1 MFITRQIPLEDN
13 HSRCLVQCKEQITD
27 VFLRKFKCE
36 MEFRGPE
43 SSGHQAASFQPEIV
57 YRKGMSSGLTVSVWK
72 DDLTR
77 QDADI
82 VVNAAN
88 ENLIHAGGLALA
100 LVKAGGPIIEKESKD
115 FIRSKGS
122 LKTGELAVTSPGNL
136 PCKRLLHAVGPVWY
150 SDTAKQCESELAECI
165 KNVLRYV
172 NAQRDIKSVA
182 IPAISSGIF
191 HFPLQKCAEIIVNT
205 IHLCFHYFKKE
216 IRLVNKNDLAV
227 QAMKSACESVFGPS
241 DALGGATA
249 SNETQPVTHSMKSSA
264 PPSSLPKNKAKRHRS
279 SLEKSPSIT
288 IRGLTLHLKSG
299 LIEEQKTKIIVN
311 SISSSL
317 HLDNGVISQ
326 SILNKAGRELQNEIN
341 KKRSYVSSGKRN
353 MISTRGYNLPCEF
366 VYHVILPFGSTKTP
380 QHVLKVLGAVTWDC
394 LQSAHTHNSPSISF
408 PALGT
413 GNIGLSK
420 QDVARIMTETVINFA
435 RKNQSTLEVNFVIF
449 PQDRDS
455 QQAFQEQMNLH
466 RAHNMEAPMEQRD
479 PSPDF
484 HDKSPELLDVPCL
497 IIKGPSNEDVEE
509 ATAWL
514 EQILH
519 FHSISIQNNLI
530 LLLGRAAHDILSSPD
545 FPNVSMEEILSNG
558 SSSVKIDGR
567 PQDRVKAA
575 IQVERLLLD
584 VQKDHAVALEEE
596 LLGAAVMWFY
606 ENSGGTFRYSAKAN
620 RELEKVFVRQS
631 DTVLE
636 SEPCHTIHIK
646 SLRAT
651 GKDGE
656 YQLHRRT
663 ICDNALNGQ
672 RRCRPEYW
680 LPCITSVD
688 PKTQEFQLNASKLKK
703 EKLTLVKMEKIYNK
717 YLEEIFQYKKETK
730 PFRKTCNVYQ
740 LVPRQFTEYI
750 CDFGFQRIFCNPKDP
765 KYGPGIYFTDSPRRA
780 LDCFQTPQD
789 DNALLYIFQA
799 EVLVDSPTSGYKDS
813 PGLVF
818 QKPNSQPEA
827 TDVLDLCDSVVN
839 SSISAS
845 VYVIP
850 DSFQANPLN
859 LFTCRR

>member
-1 MFITRQIPLEDN
+1 MTLNYN

-227 QAMKSACESVFGPS
+227 QAMKSACE
-241 DALGGATA
+241 
-249 SNETQPVTHSMKSSA
+249 K
-264 PPSSLPKNKAKRHRS
+264 
-279 SLEKSPSIT
+279 KSPSIT

-299 LIEEQKTKIIVN
+299 LIEEQKAGPF
-311 SISSSL
+311 SSL

-380 QHVLKVLGAVTWDC
+380 QHVLGAVTWDC

-455 QQAFQEQMNLH
+455 QQVRLVNT
-466 RAHNMEAPMEQRD
+466 
-479 PSPDF
+479 
-484 HDKSPELLDVPCL
+484 KIC
-497 IIKGPSNEDVEE
+497 GPSNEDVEE

-703 EKLTLVKMEKIYNK
+703 EKLTLVKVMNGCRC
-717 YLEEIFQYKKETK
+717 LE
-730 PFRKTCNVYQ
+730 
-740 LVPRQFTEYI
+740 
-750 CDFGFQRIFCNPKDP
+750 
-765 KYGPGIYFTDSPRRA
+765 
-780 LDCFQTPQD
+780 
-789 DNALLYIFQA
+789 
-799 EVLVDSPTSGYKDS
+799 
-813 PGLVF
+813 
-818 QKPNSQPEA
+818 
-827 TDVLDLCDSVVN
+827 
-839 SSISAS
+839 
-845 VYVIP
+845 
-850 DSFQANPLN
+850 
-859 LFTCRR
+859 

>member
-1 MFITRQIPLEDN
+1 MLPSIICVPASPSFLSVLCCPPLPPASHCRFHFPFFFQSRVELKETNRKQIPPPNLKSSSRSAQNLDLSTMFITRQIPLEDN

-299 LIEEQKTKIIVN
+299 LIEEQ
-311 SISSSL
+311 
-317 HLDNGVISQ
+317 
-326 SILNKAGRELQNEIN
+326 
-341 KKRSYVSSGKRN
+341 
-353 MISTRGYNLPCEF
+353 
-366 VYHVILPFGSTKTP
+366 
-380 QHVLKVLGAVTWDC
+380 KVLGAVTWDC